1 LPGEVLNVIEIFA
14 FLKENSIIDYDD
26 INSQEKEDFVFINVV
41 IYYFK
46 KRGKKLLFGDY
57 Y

>member
-41 IYYFK
+41 ICYFK